1 MFKLP
6 KMDDL
11 ENSDLLRSS
20 IPNMFHWASIDPYHL
35 NLISSPW
42 SWPVQLK
49 VHDLVDLAL
58 CQGEAPR
65 WNRLIYHGLIF
76 VCQANHDQKPQIN
89 QLIPIIHIIY
99 MCVCAVIHSLFMGR
113 IWENKGKW
121 WPTLTHHAI
130 SWYQIAN
137 KPKFEASNVWL
148 RSQLTFHGS
157 PRRVKSG
164 ITGHVSCNNDFGESA
179 AQKFIE
185 VSAVYSKPHINLWSL
200 CLTELAVQTRQ
211 LATSFGTDSL
221 GAVVL
226 HTGSSRV
233 SLADSQLLPKD
244 KYTSTTCFKKASP
257 PVSISTKV

>member
-130 SWYQIAN
+130 SWYQLQTSRN
-137 KPKFEASNVWL
+137 LKH
-148 RSQLTFHGS
+148 QTFG
-157 PRRVKSG
+157 
-164 ITGHVSCNNDFGESA
+164 F
-179 AQKFIE
+179 E
-185 VSAVYSKPHINLWSL
+185 VSWRFM
-200 CLTELAVQTRQ
+200 AVQGASSLELQ
-211 LATSFGTDSL
+211 GMSPATMILVNLLHRSL
-221 GAVVL
+221 
-226 HTGSSRV
+226 
-233 SLADSQLLPKD
+233 
-244 KYTSTTCFKKASP
+244 
-257 PVSISTKV
+257 

>member
-1 MFKLP
+1 
-6 KMDDL
+6 MDDL

-20 IPNMFHWASIDPYHL
+20 TPNMFHWASIDPYHL

-65 WNRLIYHGLIF
+65 WNRLIYYGLIF
-76 VCQANHDQKPQIN
+76 LPGKPWSKTTN
-89 QLIPIIHIIY
+89 KSVNTNYTYYIY
-99 MCVCAVIHSLFMGR
+99 VCVCAVIHSLFMGR

-164 ITGHVSCNNDFGESA
+164 ITGHVSCNNNFGESA
-179 AQKFIE
+179 AQKFI
-185 VSAVYSKPHINLWSL
+185 
-200 CLTELAVQTRQ
+200 
-211 LATSFGTDSL
+211 
-221 GAVVL
+221 
-226 HTGSSRV
+226 
-233 SLADSQLLPKD
+233 
-244 KYTSTTCFKKASP
+244 
-257 PVSISTKV
+257 

>member
-1 MFKLP
+1 MDDSLRKKQHFLLFKLP

-99 MCVCAVIHSLFMGR
+99 MCVCVQSSIHYSWGEYGR
-113 IWENKGKW
+113 IRGNDDPH
-121 WPTLTHHAI
+121 WPIMRFPGTRLQTSRNLKH
-130 SWYQIAN
+130 Q
-137 KPKFEASNVWL
+137 
-148 RSQLTFHGS
+148 TFG
-157 PRRVKSG
+157 
-164 ITGHVSCNNDFGESA
+164 F
-179 AQKFIE
+179 E
-185 VSAVYSKPHINLWSL
+185 VSWRFM
-200 CLTELAVQTRQ
+200 AVQGASSLELQ
-211 LATSFGTDSL
+211 GMSPATMILVNLLHRSL
-221 GAVVL
+221 
-226 HTGSSRV
+226 
-233 SLADSQLLPKD
+233 
-244 KYTSTTCFKKASP
+244 
-257 PVSISTKV
+257 